1 MDDRTVARRYA
12 VAFIDLG
19 RERDAIEQLLGDLDR
34 LVSLVNA
41 DGHRMLDALANP
53 AFRIDERR
61 GVLKDVLGRAK
72 ACSLTRNLCHL
83 MLDRNRLGA
92 LPEVLVAFRE
102 MADANANR
110 ARVQVETAEPLSP
123 QLEAEVRAAL
133 ERVTGKSVI
142 LNLSVNPD
150 LIGGMVARVG
160 GKVYDASVRARLE
173 HLRQTLT
180 RASLPENAFGGS
192 PVAEA

>member
-1 MDDRTVARRYA
+1 MDDRTIARRYA

-19 RERDAIEQLLGDLDR
+19 RERDAIDQLLGDIER
-34 LVSLVNA
+34 LVSLAEA
-41 DGHRMLDALANP
+41 DGGRLLDALANP
-53 AFRIDERR
+53 SFSVDERR
-61 GVLKDVLGRAK
+61 GVLKDLLTRGK
-72 ACSLTRNLCHL
+72 ACSLSRNLCHL

-92 LPEVLVAFRE
+92 LPDVLEAFRE
-102 MADANANR
+102 MADEQANR

-133 ERVTGKSVI
+133 ERVTGKSVV
-142 LNLSVNPD
+142 LDLSVNPD

-180 RASLPENAFGGS
+180 RAQLPESGYGLS